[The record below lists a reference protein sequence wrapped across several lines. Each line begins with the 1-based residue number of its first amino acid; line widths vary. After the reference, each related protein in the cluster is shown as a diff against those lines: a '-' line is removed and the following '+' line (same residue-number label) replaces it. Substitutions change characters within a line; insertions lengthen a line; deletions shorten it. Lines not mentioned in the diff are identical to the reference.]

1 MAVWVW
7 LCARAELGRE
17 RCSLCF
23 LAAQRSRCS
32 RNLRV
37 TTPDLSDPVDVYA
50 EWVDKAEEEQYR
62 DSGDE
67 DEVKV
72 TLS

>member
-1 MAVWVW
+1 M
-7 LCARAELGRE
+7 
-17 RCSLCF
+17 CF